1 MASVKR
7 LLERV
12 LIEGGGELSST
23 MLSMGGRPSL
33 YGTISE
39 QVLDESSPLLVDLG
53 LANRDAKHFFVG
65 VGRFTTFIFFSQS
78 GGNLPAYKYHP
89 LSFSCHS
96 NMADL
101 LYFLAYAITNLVGNN
116 NRGFTEIMACRPSGG
131 IRENHSMR
139 NRQN

>member
-1 MASVKR
+1 MTDGIGGDVFLLLPCVLLEGGASTNEFDVGGLGLASVKR

-39 QVLDESSPLLVDLG
+39 QVSDESSPLLVDLG

-65 VGRFTTFIFFSQS
+65 VGRFTTFIFFSQP

-101 LYFLAYAITNLVGNN
+101 L
-116 NRGFTEIMACRPSGG
+116 
-131 IRENHSMR
+131 
-139 NRQN
+139 